1 MPASIIILSPDG
13 KYRQNSTTLYST
25 KEILQTMK
33 LKTNKFKLT
42 KGEKQ
47 AKLLVT
53 MNVDNFQIHIVGWND
68 GDSKILNTKLS
79 HVIETNVKKRI
90 QNIIH
95 GSYYGDLII
104 VKTTLSTKLLALN
117 INEYE
122 SIIDR
127 LSKSKTTIG
136 KLIDKNMSKKP
147 LKLKAKYD
155 LEDEDEFDNEK
166 NSDEDSEPEEP
177 EPEVEEDEE
186 EDDELETK
194 KSKKFKDLEIEDEE
208 ENEEENNNKEDEEY
222 DNDDEEDDDDEKFV
236 EADEDFVPIEIDEL
250 LEVKK
255 KHKHKQKKS
264 IDLESYGDMLV
275 LEKKGKLTDL
285 NEIRNASVKILYK
298 IISDK
303 SKCKLIEQG
312 AYNYCVD
319 MASTTDIIPRWDNKI
334 FKSMYGNKIRSL
346 YTNLS
351 SKSYVGNVAFVEKFN
366 QGELEPYDLAFM
378 KPYDIFPEKWEKIRE
393 EEYRRNKLLYLT
405 KDVAMTDEYK
415 CRRCKKRE
423 TTYFELQIR
432 SADEPATLFIT
443 CVNCG
448 MRWTKNP

>member
-47 AKLLVT
+47 PKLLVT
-53 MNVDNFQIHIVGWND
+53 MNVDNFQIHILGWND
-68 GDSKILNTKLS
+68 GDSKIINTQLS
-79 HVIETNVKKRI
+79 NVIENNLKKRI
-90 QNIIH
+90 QSMIH
-95 GSYYGDLII
+95 GSYYGDLVII
-104 VKTTLSTKLLALN
+104 KTTLSTKLLALSS
-117 INEYE
+117 IEYE
-122 SIIDR
+122 ALIDR
-127 LSKSKTTIG
+127 LSKSKSTLG
-136 KLIDKNMSKKP
+136 KLIEKDNSKKP

-155 LEDEDEFDNEK
+155 LDDEDELDDEKDSDEESEQEEDNE
-166 NSDEDSEPEEP
+166 ED
-177 EPEVEEDEE
+177 EVEEYDED
-186 EDDELETK
+186 DDELETK
-194 KSKKFKDLEIEDEE
+194 KSKKFKDLEIEDDEE
-208 ENEEENNNKEDEEY
+208 EEENNDKDDEEEY
-222 DNDDEEDDDDEKFV
+222 DENEDDDEEFD

-250 LEVKK
+250 VEVKK

-264 IDLESYGDMLV
+264 LDLESHGDMLV
-275 LEKKGKLTDL
+275 LEKKGKLSDL
-285 NEIRNASVKILYK
+285 NGIRYASFKILNK
-298 IISDK
+298 IVSDK
-303 SKCKLIEQG
+303 SQCKLIEQG
-312 AYNYCVD
+312 AYNYCID

-346 YTNLS
+346 YTNLN
-351 SKSYVGNVAFVEKFN
+351 SKSYVGNVGFVERFN
-366 QGELEPYDLAFM
+366 SGELNPYDLAFM

-405 KDVAMTDEYK
+405 KPEAMTDEYK